1 MTETIRQILNI
12 KKKKIAITT
21 KNIMCQKSKII
32 SRVKNGEI
40 SVCNNCR
47 NYNLVFNNIFFQFDR
62 EQLYKFK
69 EYISKID
76 IDYWLDYS
84 ASTTQRRKIPVPT
97 FHQNLVLVF
106 DTYEIEEL
114 KILLGIDRPKT
125 PNTLCSADID
135 YALILN

>member
-1 MTETIRQILNI
+1 
-12 KKKKIAITT
+12 
-21 KNIMCQKSKII
+21 MCQKSKII
-32 SRVKNGEI
+32 SRVKNGEL
-40 SVCNNCR
+40 SMCNCCK

-62 EQLYKFK
+62 EQLNKFK
-69 EYISKID
+69 EYVSKID
-76 IDYWLDYS
+76 VEYWLDYS

-114 KILLGIDRPKT
+114 RTLLGIFNT
-125 PNTLCSADID
+125 NESNTLCTADID